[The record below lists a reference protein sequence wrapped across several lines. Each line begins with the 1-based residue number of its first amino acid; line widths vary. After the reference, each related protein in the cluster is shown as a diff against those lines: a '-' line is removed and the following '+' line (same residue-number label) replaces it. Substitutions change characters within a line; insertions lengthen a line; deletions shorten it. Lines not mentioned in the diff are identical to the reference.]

1 MKKIFFIAFSIGL
14 AFAVHAQTEA
24 ISPVYRF
31 NIKKKVV
38 PPILT
43 LETASIRLVDE
54 DGNGI
59 LNANEKVQ
67 LIFKVKNSGEGDGLN
82 LQLKLNTT
90 GSTQGLECPKSKS
103 LTAIMAHQSAEYKVE
118 WTTSMNTVDGVVNV
132 TLEIEEPNGFNTD
145 AVQMEIKTQKF
156 ISPMVQVVD
165 HAIYSNDGDTQL
177 GLAKPF
183 NLQLLVQNTGQ
194 GDAKNVTIHFPI
206 PANAF
211 LMSGEEEVT
220 IDYLAAGEQR
230 SLDYGLVIN
239 KKFTGTSIAF
249 NADLSESYGKYAQ
262 DWNGSFTLNQ
272 ALAAEKLVVQGTAQ
286 ASKNI
291 EVASLRSDVDK
302 DIPMGIATKSNRY
315 ALIIG
320 NEDYAKYQLGLDQE
334 VNVDFARNDAQVMAE
349 YAEKV
354 LGYPKNNIVVLKDA
368 TKGQM
373 SQEITKL
380 VRFAEIEKGKAE
392 LLFYYSGHGLPD
404 EISKDPYL
412 IPVDVNG
419 TQVTNGYAL
428 NELYR
433 QLALHPT
440 ERATVILDACFSG
453 GARNKELV
461 AMKGVKVKASVSNIP
476 ANLVVLASSSGQE
489 SSAVFKDK
497 QHGLFTYYLMKSW
510 KENKGSGS
518 IQSQM
523 EKVKSDVAKEATR
536 MNKVQTPQM
545 MVGPSLND
553 QMQSIQWVK

>member
-1 MKKIFFIAFSIGL
+1 MKKIFFITFSIGL
-14 AFAVHAQTEA
+14 AFAVQAQTEA

-90 GSTQGLECPKSKS
+90 GSTQGLECPQSKS

-165 HAIYSNDGDTQL
+165 YAIYSNDGDTQL

-206 PANAF
+206 PANTF
-211 LMSGEEEVT
+211 LMSGDEEVT

-404 EISKDPYL
+404 EVSKDPYL

-510 KENKGSGS
+510 KESKGAGS